1 MAGFAD
7 LWLADKNARAQAP
20 WVDATALLCVL
31 ALLALGFVM
40 VTSSSLEI
48 AARDLGN
55 PLHFLERRAVYAA
68 AGVLC
73 AAVAYFIA
81 PSSVFRSGGW
91 LMALSL
97 LLLVVVFLPEVGR
110 TVHGSRRWI
119 GVGGLTFQPS
129 EFVKLALVIYLAGYI
144 ARRNDALRATT
155 SAFVRPMLM
164 VVLIGFLLL
173 LQPDY
178 GTAALIAAVA
188 FSMLWIAGVK
198 LRCFFSFVLVFGAA
212 LALLAVSSPY
222 RWRRIV
228 AFADPW
234 RDPFDSGYQLT
245 QSLIAIGSG
254 GWSGA
259 GLGNSV
265 LKLFYL
271 PEAHTDF
278 IFSVIAEEL
287 GFIGVCL
294 MIVLFWLL
302 VQRCFA
308 IGARARNEGLIE
320 GAYLS
325 YGIGVWFGLQ
335 AFVNM
340 AVAMGMLPTKGITLP
355 FISVGGS
362 SLVVSLV
369 CVGLLMRV
377 HYEAQC
383 RAPALKYRR
392 ARGGG
397 GRVR

>member
-1 MAGFAD
+1 MAGFAN
-7 LWLADKNARAQAP
+7 LWLVDGGARAPAP
-20 WVDATALLCVL
+20 WVDGKAMLCVL
-31 ALLALGFVM
+31 ALLAFGFVM

-48 AARDLGN
+48 AARNLHD
-55 PLHFLERRAVYAA
+55 PLHFLERQVVYALI
-68 AGVLC
+68 GVLC

-81 PSSVFRSGGW
+81 PETVFRNGGW
-91 LMALSL
+91 LMAAASL
-97 LLLVVVFLPEVGR
+97 LLLIVFLPEIGK

-119 GVGGLTFQPS
+119 SVGGLTFQPS
-129 EFVKLALVIYLAGYI
+129 EFAKLALIIYLAGYI
-144 ARRNDALRATT
+144 ARRHAELRKTM
-155 SAFVRPMLM
+155 SAFVKPMLI
-164 VVLIGFLLL
+164 VVFIGFLLL

-178 GTAALIAAVA
+178 GTAALMAAVA

-198 LRCFFSFVLVFGAA
+198 LRCFFSFVLVFGSA

-234 RDPFDSGYQLT
+234 QDPFDSGYQLT
-245 QSLIAIGSG
+245 QSLIAVGSG

-278 IFSVIAEEL
+278 IFSVVAEEL

-294 MIVLFWLL
+294 MIALFWLL

-308 IGARARNEGLIE
+308 IGARARSEDLME

-369 CVGLLMRV
+369 CIGLLMRI

-383 RAPALKYRR
+383 RTPSLKYRR
-392 ARGGG
+392 ATGG

>member
-1 MAGFAD
+1 MAGFAN
-7 LWLADKNARAQAP
+7 LWLVDGGARAPAP
-20 WVDATALLCVL
+20 WVDGKAMLCVL
-31 ALLALGFVM
+31 ALLAFGFVM

-48 AARDLGN
+48 AARNLHD
-55 PLHFLERRAVYAA
+55 PLHFLERQVVYALI
-68 AGVLC
+68 GVLC

-81 PSSVFRSGGW
+81 PETVFRNGGW
-91 LMALSL
+91 LMAAASL
-97 LLLVVVFLPEVGR
+97 LLLIVFLPEIGK

-119 GVGGLTFQPS
+119 SVGGLTFQPS
-129 EFVKLALVIYLAGYI
+129 EFAKLALVIYLAGYI
-144 ARRNDALRATT
+144 ARRHAELRKTM
-155 SAFVRPMLM
+155 SAFVKPMLI
-164 VVLIGFLLL
+164 VVFIGFLLL

-178 GTAALIAAVA
+178 GTAALMAAVA

-198 LRCFFSFVLVFGAA
+198 LRCFFSFVLVFGSA

-234 RDPFDSGYQLT
+234 QDPFDSGYQLT
-245 QSLIAIGSG
+245 QSLIAVGSG

-278 IFSVIAEEL
+278 IFSVVAEEL

-294 MIVLFWLL
+294 MIALFWLL

-308 IGARARNEGLIE
+308 IGARARSEDLME

-369 CVGLLMRV
+369 CIGLLMRI

-383 RAPALKYRR
+383 RTPSLKYRR
-392 ARGGG
+392 ATRG